1 MSLRDILVALF
12 ILGSLPIC
20 FRRPFV
26 GLLLFS
32 VLAYMRLQ
40 DLTWGFAREQRWSLL
55 VATVMVGGW
64 FAAREKYPPVLSLRT
79 GLLAFLVVWIGLG
92 HFFAH
97 GDAPIEWVGYIEYAK
112 IVFIAI
118 FTTALVRTRE
128 QLRIVLWVI
137 AMSFAFYG
145 VMDGVQGILRGG
157 ALYIINFEAD
167 LFSGNLEGP
176 IFGYLAPIFES
187 LFHSVSVVLLRFRS
201 QSEDPIVVAF
211 FANTLPALYVLPIFF
226 LMELQPI
233 DGLIGGY
240 VIAAFLG
247 VSFWSLTTLAYSGAP
262 AAKLA
267 PFTYTQLI
275 WSALI
280 GLTIF
285 GEWPGIHTWIGASII
300 VAACLYVMRATSP
313 QTPQTESDS
322 DTK

>member
-1 MSLRDILVALF
+1 MSQLQRTIRSPYLHAAAAIFFASCMNAMIKGLSAHESVVVVTAWRYSLGACLAIILWTIFRPKLPGWGAVPFHLLRGFFQIMSAGLFFWGVSVIPLATAAALG
-12 ILGSLPIC
+12 LTGTLM
-20 FRRPFV
+20 V
-26 GLLLFS
+26 GPLAWLLLKEPLKRD
-32 VLAYMRLQ
+32 VIGGTLL
-40 DLTWGFAREQRWSLL
+40 GF
-55 VATVMVGGW
+55 
-64 FAAREKYPPVLSLRT
+64 
-79 GLLAFLVVWIGLG
+79 
-92 HFFAH
+92 
-97 GDAPIEWVGYIEYAK
+97 
-112 IVFIAI
+112 
-118 FTTALVRTRE
+118 
-128 QLRIVLWVI
+128 
-137 AMSFAFYG
+137 
-145 VMDGVQGILRGG
+145 GG

-176 IFGYLAPIFES
+176 IFGYLAPIFAS

-300 VAACLYVMRATSP
+300 VAACLYVMRATSRNP
-313 QTPQTESDS
+313 PKTPQTKSTS